1 MRHFFLHFPLSF
13 FLSFF
18 FLRGGGYDVYLK
30 CIYITSSQRALQMF
44 IYLFEYL
51 YSLLLLS
58 SIFRSF
64 LSLSFSLSS
73 SLSLTSSFIFSPLL
87 FFNYW
92 YLCGKSVQ
100 LRVTNATTQNSRA
113 SFCFPPPI
121 SFWHLLAT
129 KLIRSENSLYSLE
142 QNGSVRQ
149 RPGFD
154 FRWRQRN
161 IILFFS
167 FFML

>member
-1 MRHFFLHFPLSF
+1 MSSNLIGT
-13 FLSFF
+13 FF
-18 FLRGGGYDVYLK
+18 FGYEYLK

-113 SFCFPPPI
+113 SFCFPSPPI

>member
-1 MRHFFLHFPLSF
+1 MAVIQGVSPKKWCLSSGVEHRIANPVVMSSI
-13 FLSFF
+13 LIGTFF
-18 FLRGGGYDVYLK
+18 FGYEYLK

-113 SFCFPPPI
+113 SFCFPSPPI
-121 SFWHLLAT
+121 SF
-129 KLIRSENSLYSLE
+129 
-142 QNGSVRQ
+142 
-149 RPGFD
+149 
-154 FRWRQRN
+154 
-161 IILFFS
+161 
-167 FFML
+167 